1 MPSFRTAR
9 VRRVY
14 FSTCVMLLG
23 NVCHYLYFIQ
33 LVYFLLQIFVNFS
46 LNTDVLWFVS
56 CYSVFYMNLLQIPCR
71 SQEKIEFTF
80 VLLLFFFCL
89 FCGQPFESFFLTI
102 STFARDCFLFVC
114 FSLLISL
121 KSGS

>member
-89 FCGQPFESFFLTI
+89 FCGQPFESFFFLLYRHLLEI
-102 STFARDCFLFVC
+102 VFFLFV
-114 FSLLISL
+114 FLYLSV
-121 KSGS
+121 